1 MHPLFPGHSP
11 IGSLGV
17 GALAMWH
24 GLRMGQ
30 AALARYSRGGGGGVL
45 TGTHRRCGL
54 CTHRYRTLVQTA
66 FSLMRMLMGD
76 YEFDRFWEVSA
87 RA

>member
-11 IGSLGV
+11 IGSQGV
-17 GALAMWH
+17 GALAMRH

-30 AALARYSRGGGGGVL
+30 AALARYSRGGGCSKVL
-45 TGTHRRCGL
+45 TAAAGCAS
-54 CTHRYRTLVQTA
+54 THRYRTLVQTA